1 MRRADREITDTA
13 ELVAVVNGCE
23 VCRLAL
29 TDGNTPYIV
38 PMNYGFEYADGK
50 LTLYFHG
57 ASVGKKMDL
66 ILQNPVGC
74 FEVDRG
80 HRLIKG
86 DAECSYSMEYESV
99 IGSGRIE
106 ICTSDADKR
115 YGLSQMMK
123 KYVPEK
129 TFDFSQQAIDG
140 VTVFKLVVEKMT
152 GKRNMRK

>member
-1 MRRADREITDTA
+1 MRRAEREITDTA
-13 ELVAVVNGCE
+13 ELIAVIDRCE

-29 TDGNTPYIV
+29 TDGNAPYIV
-38 PMNYGFEYADGK
+38 PMNYGFEYTDEK

-57 ASVGKKMDL
+57 ASEGKKMDL
-66 ILQNPVGC
+66 IMQNPVGC

-106 ICTSDADKR
+106 ICRSDVEKR
-115 YGLSQMMK
+115 YGLTRIME
-123 KYVPEK
+123 KYVPDK
-129 TFDFSQQAIDG
+129 IFDFSQQAIGG
-140 VTVFKLVVEKMT
+140 VMIFKLVVTEMT
-152 GKRNMRK
+152 GKRNMR